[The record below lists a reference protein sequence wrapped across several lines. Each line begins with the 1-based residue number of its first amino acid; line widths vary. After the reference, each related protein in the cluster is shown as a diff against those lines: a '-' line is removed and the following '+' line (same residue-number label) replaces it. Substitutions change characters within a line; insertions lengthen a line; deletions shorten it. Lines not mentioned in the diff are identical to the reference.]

1 MPKKSLILLLL
12 FIIPIASAGIELT
25 ELSQNIYNLGEKI
38 YFNAYIKQD
47 KDMSGLFKIKIN
59 CNEYEL
65 QYFITPLNLKA
76 NEEKKIEI
84 PSLEADS
91 SLLGIC
97 RIIAVL
103 ESNEGVVES
112 AESEEFEVAKNLV
125 VSLETNK
132 EEYDPG
138 ETIELK
144 IDMMTRYGFD
154 IEPYIDVLID
164 SDKIDSFNETKIG
177 YETEIPEKIKSGTHT
192 INIEVNDEEGNSG
205 EASKEITIAQIP
217 TKIDYQ
223 LNKEKF
229 LPEETLEI
237 RSLLYDQADDIIH
250 GTLKLVITDPDNNL
264 VYSDDI
270 DSDRIHKYKFSK
282 YAKPGIYSVLTS
294 HEGISKEIFVE
305 VNEYLNLDIKLE
317 GEIVYI
323 KNTGN
328 IHYNDEK
335 SIVVVAEK
343 KNYIITRDIA
353 LAPEEETQIELSKEL
368 PEGNYEV
375 IVPSY
380 DPKAKSF
387 DNVSLENVAV
397 SDDRSIPK
405 KTTDGIFAITGAV
418 TGAVSTVGGL
428 LKPSVAAIIMIMIIF
443 GLSVYFYLKGKE
455 EE

>member
-1 MPKKSLILLLL
+1 
-12 FIIPIASAGIELT
+12 
-25 ELSQNIYNLGEKI
+25 
-38 YFNAYIKQD
+38 
-47 KDMSGLFKIKIN
+47 
-59 CNEYEL
+59 
-65 QYFITPLNLKA
+65 
-76 NEEKKIEI
+76 
-84 PSLEADS
+84 
-91 SLLGIC
+91 LLGTC

-103 ESNEGVVES
+103 ESNEEVVES

-125 VSLETNK
+125 VSLETDK

-138 ETIELK
+138 EAIELK

-154 IEPYIDVLID
+154 IEPYIDVLIG
-164 SDKIDSFNETKIG
+164 SNKIDSFNETKIR

-192 INIEVNDEEGNSG
+192 IDIEVKDGKGNSG
-205 EASKEITIAQIP
+205 GASKEITIAQIP
-217 TKIDYQ
+217 IRIDYQ

-237 RSLLYDQADDIIH
+237 RPLLYDQADDIMQ
-250 GTLKLVITDPDNNL
+250 GTLKLIITGPDNNL
-264 VYSDDI
+264 VYSDDV
-270 DSDRIHKYKFSK
+270 DSDRIHKYKFDK
-282 YAKPGIYSVLTS
+282 YAKPGIYSILTS

-335 SIVVVAEK
+335 SIVVVADE
-343 KNYIITRDIA
+343 KNYIITREIS

-380 DPKAKSF
+380 NPKAKSF
-387 DNVSLENVAV
+387 NNVSLENVAV

-428 LKPSVAAIIMIMIIF
+428 LKPSVAAIIMIIIVF
-443 GLSVYFYLKGKE
+443 ALSVYFYLKGKE